1 MALTINTAPNQQNNK
16 AQWNVTTSLSED
28 ASHVNLRV
36 RATIYG
42 PAGTLGIIEQPKGSA
57 DFDFTEM
64 LYKFINYKT
73 PALAPSGVFAQQ
85 LMPKTG
91 ANLITDWTNDA
102 VHPLDGYTD
111 QGDNSLLFIHHVGS
125 YGDAHSNNFSVTK
138 GKMYC
143 LILKTGTI
151 NNTPG
156 ICNQAGAGE
165 GTFLPD
171 KLSMSV
177 LPTLGRY
184 ILFALETGT
193 TCLRFAV
200 TTGWCEWTP
209 AVFVELYELA
219 DCDWYLPYNVV
230 WSEVYETALGVT
242 TVSVGTTCLN
252 KKTGQMLFKSPGIT
266 TFTDYICDGSAKK
279 FLNPPLYLYPGTEL
293 SQRIMKMPPSGQS
306 SHVVWIAVL
315 PVAVTDVYATASYYA
330 ETGGYVDADNLVSAP
345 SYQPIMALSLGNV
358 AFTTTRFRARIKL
371 MTTGSSIKSE
381 YHEVYLINKV
391 YPRLIELIWLN
402 QYGGFTTL
410 CLSDYLRET
419 FVTDR
424 TDYEVPS
431 YQYVK
436 RRASNVRK
444 YWLVECEGQIFD
456 VRAMDGIDLVA
467 SEYVMYSKVAG
478 VFKEVYVREKD
489 TVIIDNELINKLRTS
504 FEYAD

>member
-1 MALTINTAPNQQNNK
+1 MGGYVDKGNNYLNFGHSGPGYG
-16 AQWNVTTSLSED
+16 Q
-28 ASHVNLRV
+28 VN
-36 RATIYG
+36 
-42 PAGTLGIIEQPKGSA
+42 
-57 DFDFTEM
+57 
-64 LYKFINYKT
+64 
-73 PALAPSGVFAQQ
+73 
-85 LMPKTG
+85 
-91 ANLITDWTNDA
+91 
-102 VHPLDGYTD
+102 
-111 QGDNSLLFIHHVGS
+111 
-125 YGDAHSNNFSVTK
+125 SNNFSITK

-143 LILKTGTI
+143 LILKNGAIANMMTEVDQVGTGLDVY
-151 NNTPG
+151 
-156 ICNQAGAGE
+156 
-165 GTFLPD
+165 LPD
-171 KLSMSV
+171 KLTLAT
-177 LPTLGRY
+177 LPELGRY
-184 ILFALETGT
+184 IIFALETGT
-193 TCLRFAV
+193 THL
-200 TTGWCEWTP
+200 
-209 AVFVELYELA
+209 VFGAHDDVVWDPMVGVELYELA
-219 DCDWYLPYNVV
+219 DCDWYLPYQTV
-230 WSEVYETALGVT
+230 WSEVYETAAGVT
-242 TVSVGTTCLN
+242 TVIISNDCLRG
-252 KKTGQMLFKSPGIT
+252 KTGQQLFKAPGIT

-293 SQRIMKMPPSGQS
+293 SQRIVKTPPSGQS

-315 PVAVTDVYATASYYA
+315 PIVVTDVYATALYYA
-330 ETGGYVDADNLVSAP
+330 ETGGYVDADNLASAP

-371 MTTGSSIKSE
+371 MTTGASIKSE

-419 FVTDR
+419 FVTER

-431 YQYVK
+431 DQYVK

-456 VRAMDGIDLVA
+456 TRAMDGIDLVA

-489 TVIIDNELINKLRTS
+489 TVLVDNELINKLRTS